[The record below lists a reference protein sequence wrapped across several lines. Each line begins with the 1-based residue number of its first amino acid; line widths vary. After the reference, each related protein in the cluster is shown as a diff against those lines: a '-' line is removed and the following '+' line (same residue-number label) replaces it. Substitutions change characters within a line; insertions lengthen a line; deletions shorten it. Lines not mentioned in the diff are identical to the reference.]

1 MRELSLNNVGHVM
14 EQGRLVI
21 CGAQRLELGG
31 HVSVGVV
38 NYVHYIIVMSYFPY
52 LC

>member
-1 MRELSLNNVGHVM
+1 MGELSLNDVCHVV

-38 NYVHYIIVMSYFPY
+38 NYVHYVIVMPYFPY